1 MLQFGIQL
9 MMYATPIIY
18 PMSTVPEK
26 YQWIIFSN
34 PMTAI
39 VETFRYG
46 FLGSGSLD
54 VPLLIYSGVASFFIL
69 AIGTLIFNRVEKTF
83 MDTV

>member
-1 MLQFGIQL
+1 

-34 PMTAI
+34 PMIAI